1 MFLYKA
7 PVALEVKFIQEI
19 ICNKYILLLE
29 NTFHENNLNCDY
41 NLLKDKNQVI
51 ALFYDQP

>member
-29 NTFHENNLNCDY
+29 NTFHENNLSCDY